1 MKQDLAEIESIIRNR
16 ICSICS
22 DRTTDADC
30 GLAEP
35 SHCALLRLLPEVA
48 RAIQSVHSDDIQ
60 PFIDA
65 IRHNVCSI
73 CADQDADGDCENR
86 QQVRCALDAYLVP
99 VVEAIEEATGK
110 SFEKKDLVLT
120 GGSAP
125 ISVGPQI
132 RL

>member
-1 MKQDLAEIESIIRNR
+1 
-16 ICSICS
+16 
-22 DRTTDADC
+22 
-30 GLAEP
+30 
-35 SHCALLRLLPEVA
+35 LLPEVA
-48 RAIQSVHSDDIQ
+48 RAIQSVQSNDIQ
-60 PFIDA
+60 PYIDA

-120 GGSAP
+120 GGSAS